1 MTDLET
7 SYATCRRIA
16 KSRARNFYYS
26 FVLLPK
32 AQRNAICAIYA
43 FMRHCDDLSD
53 DPQAGP
59 LPGDAPRE
67 AIETWRREMDAALE
81 GRFGEN
87 PLWPAFHDTAG
98 RYKIPPVYFHEMIE
112 GVLSDLGPRRV
123 QSFDELYRY
132 CYQVASVVGLT
143 VIHIFG
149 FKGAEAL
156 PLAEKCGVAFQ
167 LTNILRDVREDAGR
181 DRVYLP
187 AEDLE
192 RFHVEARDLAEG
204 KRTDEFVDLMEFEAQ
219 RARAYYTEAEPL
231 VDMVDPHSR
240 ASLWA
245 LIEIY
250 SRLLERIVH
259 TNYDVLSRRVE
270 LSGREKVRIIL
281 RAAVG
286 GR

>member
-7 SYATCRRIA
+7 SYVTCRQIA

-53 DPQAGP
+53 DPQAGVE
-59 LPGDAPRE
+59 PRQ
-67 AIETWRREMDAALE
+67 AIEAWRREMDAALD

-87 PLWPAFHDTAG
+87 PLWPAFHDTAR

-112 GVLSDLGPRRV
+112 GVLSDLGPRRI
-123 QSFDELYRY
+123 QTFDELYRY

-187 AEDLE
+187 AEDME
-192 RFHVEARDLAEG
+192 RFRVEVRDLAEG
-204 KRTDEFVDLMEFEAQ
+204 KRTEEFVGLMEFEAH

-231 VDMVDPHSR
+231 VDMVEPHSR

-250 SRLLERIVH
+250 SRLLGRIEK
-259 TNYDVLSRRVE
+259 TNYDVLTHRVE
-270 LSGREKVRIIL
+270 LSGREKVRIIM

>member
-1 MTDLET
+1 
-7 SYATCRRIA
+7 
-16 KSRARNFYYS
+16 
-26 FVLLPK
+26 
-32 AQRNAICAIYA
+32 
-43 FMRHCDDLSD
+43 
-53 DPQAGP
+53 
-59 LPGDAPRE
+59 
-67 AIETWRREMDAALE
+67 MDAALE
-81 GRFGEN
+81 GRFAEN
-87 PLWPAFHDTAG
+87 PLWPAFHDTAQ
-98 RYKIPPVYFHEMIE
+98 RYNIPPVYFHEMIE
-112 GVLSDLGPRRV
+112 GVLSDLGPRRIRT
-123 QSFDELYRY
+123 FDELYRY

-167 LTNILRDVREDAGR
+167 LTNILRDVREDAAR

-187 AEDLE
+187 AEDLD
-192 RFHVEARDLAEG
+192 RFRVDVRDLVEG
-204 KRTDEFVDLMEFEAQ
+204 KRTDEFVDLMQFEAR

-250 SRLLERIVH
+250 SRLLGRIEK
-259 TNYDVLSRRVE
+259 TNYDVLSHRVE

>member
-7 SYATCRRIA
+7 SYEACRRIA

-53 DPQAGP
+53 DPEATV
-59 LPGDAPRE
+59 APRP
-67 AIETWRREMDAALE
+67 AIEAWRHEMEAALE

-87 PLWPAFHDTAG
+87 PLWPAFHDTAQ
-98 RYKIPPVYFHEMIE
+98 RYKIPPVYFQEMIE
-112 GVLSDLGPRRV
+112 GVLSDLGPRRIAT
-123 QSFDELYRY
+123 FEELYRY

-149 FKGAEAL
+149 FKGDGAL

-167 LTNILRDVREDAGR
+167 LTNILRDVREDSAR

-187 AEDLE
+187 AEDLD
-192 RFHVEARDLAEG
+192 RFHVDIRDLTEG
-204 KRTDEFVDLMEFEAQ
+204 KRTDEFVALMEFEAN
-219 RARAYYTEAEPL
+219 RARAYYKEAHPL

-250 SRLLERIVH
+250 SRLLGRIEH
-259 TNYDVLSRRVE
+259 TNYDVLSHRVE
-270 LSGREKVRIIL
+270 LSRREKLRIIL

>member
-53 DPQAGP
+53 DPQAGVNP
-59 LPGDAPRE
+59 QQ
-67 AIETWRREMDAALE
+67 AIEQWRGEMDAALE

-87 PLWPAFHDTAG
+87 PLWPAFHDTAQ

-112 GVLSDLGPRRV
+112 GVLSDLGPRRIRT
-123 QSFDELYRY
+123 FDELYRY

-149 FKGAEAL
+149 FKGADAL

-167 LTNILRDVREDAGR
+167 LTNILRDAREDSGR

-192 RFHVEARDLAEG
+192 RFHVEVRDLAEG
-204 KRTDEFVDLMEFEAQ
+204 KRTDEFVDLMEFEAH
-219 RARAYYTEAEPL
+219 RARAYYIEAEPL

-250 SRLLERIVH
+250 SRLLGRIEK
-259 TNYDVLSRRVE
+259 TNYDVLSHRVE
-270 LSGREKVRIIL
+270 LSGREKLRIIL

>member
-53 DPQAGP
+53 DPQAGVE
-59 LPGDAPRE
+59 PRE
-67 AIETWRREMDAALE
+67 AIEAWRREMEAAIE

-87 PLWPAFHDTAG
+87 PLWPAFHDTAQ

-112 GVLSDLGPRRV
+112 GVLSDLGPRRI
-123 QSFDELYRY
+123 QTFDELYRY

-192 RFHVEARDLAEG
+192 RFRVEVRDLAEG
-204 KRTDEFVDLMEFEAQ
+204 KRTDEFVGLMEFEAH

-231 VDMVDPHSR
+231 VDMVDPNSR

-250 SRLLERIVH
+250 SRLLGRIEK
-259 TNYDVLSRRVE
+259 TNYDVLAHRVE
-270 LSGREKVRIIL
+270 LSGREKVRIIM